1 MNRKAVIIIIAV
13 LIMVGLGAGVWFFMF
28 KPEEQQPA
36 TSAAGPGNTPAGF
49 PAGAPQFQTIAS
61 SNSLP
66 DKATLLRA
74 AQISG
79 WDSAYVNAIVNSYNQ
94 ANGQARHGDWLMQVI
109 NNNPITIRFT
119 KGKEMFT
126 LISRI

>member
-28 KPEEQQPA
+28 KPQPLPA
-36 TSAAGPGNTPAGF
+36 TTSTAGPVDTAGF
-49 PAGAPQFQTIAS
+49 PSAATQYQTVAS

-126 LISRI
+126 LISRV